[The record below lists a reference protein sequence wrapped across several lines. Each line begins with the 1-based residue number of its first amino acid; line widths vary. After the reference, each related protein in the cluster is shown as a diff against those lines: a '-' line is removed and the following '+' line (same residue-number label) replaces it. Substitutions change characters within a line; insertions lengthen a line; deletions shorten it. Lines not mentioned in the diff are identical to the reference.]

1 MSNFGTDKIIGFTNG
16 CFDILHVGH
25 IQMLEFIKESCDYLI
40 VGIDSDRRVK
50 ENKGNGR
57 PINTQDNR
65 AYMLESLRC
74 GVAVFIFDSDDG
86 LIQLVKETAP
96 DLMVV
101 GSDYKNKRV
110 IGGEHAKNV
119 VFFER
124 IDGFSTTKII
134 QCSALR

>member
-1 MSNFGTDKIIGFTNG
+1 MPNFGTDKSIGFTNG

-25 IQMLEFIKESCDYLI
+25 IHMLEYIKKNCDYLV

-50 ENKGNGR
+50 ENKGSDR
-57 PINTQDNR
+57 PVNTEENR
-65 AYMLESLRC
+65 TYMLESLRC
-74 GVAVFIFDSDDG
+74 VDAVFIFDSDDG

-110 IGGEHAKNV
+110 IGGEYAKNV

-124 IDGFSTTKII
+124 IDGFSTTEII

>member
-57 PINTQDNR
+57 PINSQDNR

-74 GVAVFIFDSDDG
+74 VDAVFIFDSDDG

>member
-74 GVAVFIFDSDDG
+74 VDAVFIFDSDDG

-96 DLMVV
+96 DLMGV

>member
-25 IQMLEFIKESCDYLI
+25 IQMLEYIKKNCDHLV

-50 ENKGNGR
+50 ENKGSDR
-57 PINTQDNR
+57 PINTEDDR
-65 AYMLESLRC
+65 AYMLQSLRY
-74 GVAVFIFDSDDG
+74 VDAVFIFDSDDE
-86 LIQLVKETAP
+86 LTQLVKEIAP

-119 VFFER
+119 LFFER